1 MPAATAFDPNRVLD
15 LERYPLAQD
24 GPARR
29 ALLAE
34 KRRELEANQFC
45 LLPGFIRPAALAA
58 MVAEA
63 RGLRESA
70 YRNISRRNC
79 FLQRRGDPDQPQEH
93 PRNILLE
100 ASYRMIAKDLF
111 AEGSLLTGLYDWA
124 PFRQAVAEIVE
135 AAELFANADPY
146 QPVNVLCYG
155 AGDRSTWHFDS
166 TNAFTVTLMLQ
177 APEAGGDFQIAPNS
191 LPEAADPAATARLAA
206 ILRDG
211 GEGGEGVLTVP
222 REPGALVIFRGCR
235 SVHRVTEVR
244 GDIDR
249 LMAVLVYETEA
260 GVLGDP
266 EVNRTIYG
274 PRVAAAQ

>member
-1 MPAATAFDPNRVLD
+1 MPGTASFDPSRVID
-15 LERYPLAQD
+15 LERYALAQD
-24 GPARR
+24 GAARR
-29 ALLAE
+29 ALLSE
-34 KRRELEANQFC
+34 KRLELVANQFC
-45 LLPGFIRPAALAA
+45 LLPGFVRPAALAA

-79 FLQRRGDPDQPQEH
+79 FLQRRGDPDQPETH
-93 PRNILLE
+93 PRNILLD

-124 PFRQAVAEIVE
+124 PFRQAVADMVG
-135 AAELFANADPY
+135 AATLFASADPH
-146 QPVNVLCYG
+146 QPVNILCYG

-191 LPEAADPAATARLAA
+191 LPEDNDPATTARLAA
-206 ILRDG
+206 ILR
-211 GEGGEGVLTVP
+211 EGGEGVVTVP
-222 REPGALVIFRGCR
+222 REPGALLIFRGCR
-235 SVHRVTEVR
+235 SVHRVTDVR
-244 GDIDR
+244 GDTDR
-249 LMAVLVYETEA
+249 LMAVLVYEIQA

-274 PRVAAAQ
+274 PRVAAVQ